1 MTAKDREIQRYFIGF
16 DGAEIPHDRGNV
28 VLYADHLRAVKLA
41 QIEALENLPMNVLR
55 NGDGSA
61 VLYRTDIDFAIESKL
76 AALRK
81 ELEV

>member
-41 QIEALENLPMNVLR
+41 QIEVLKALPVRFNKA
-55 NGDGSA
+55 GDGSTY
-61 VLYRTDIDFAIESKL
+61 LDRFILLKIN
-76 AALRK
+76 ALQK
-81 ELEV
+81 ELENG